1 VNDGAT
7 RVRWRRVAPA
17 HLTVAIAGL
26 YALVM
31 LGFVVVLAGILLFNF
46 DAVDSV
52 PWVLFSIVFAAATGS
67 VAFRL
72 SRMGLFVN
80 DVGVR
85 NRKMFTTRT
94 LAWEDIRTFKIDPL
108 RGLNLAMGAR
118 AIWVVPTSGPAIQT
132 YVTCGMAQLPWFV
145 HSEERVRAVLA
156 ELTRSLVRGRDVS

>member
-1 VNDGAT
+1 MNDGAT
-7 RVRWRRVAPA
+7 RIRWRRVAPA
-17 HLTVAIAGL
+17 HLSLAVTGL

-31 LGFVVVLAGILLFNF
+31 LGFVVVLTGILLF
-46 DAVDSV
+46 AGEKVDSV
-52 PWVLFSIVFAAATGS
+52 PSVMFSIVFAVVSGS

-72 SRMGLFVN
+72 NRMGLFVN

-94 LAWEDIRTFKIDPL
+94 LAWEDIRTFKIEPL
-108 RGLNLAMGAR
+108 RGLNWAMGSR
-118 AIWVVPTSGPAIQT
+118 AIWIVPTSGPAAWT

-156 ELTRSLVRGRDVS
+156 ELTRSLVRGRDVA